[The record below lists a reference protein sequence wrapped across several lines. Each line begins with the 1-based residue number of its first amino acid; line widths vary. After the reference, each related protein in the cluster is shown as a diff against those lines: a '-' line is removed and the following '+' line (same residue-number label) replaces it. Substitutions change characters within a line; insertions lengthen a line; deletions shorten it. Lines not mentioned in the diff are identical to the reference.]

1 MKRAAKRR
9 IVVSEGMP
17 PMDATKLSTAC
28 LTALVLGIAPAAS
41 AAVATV
47 YKCFDRQLNVVYT
60 DQPCGGEKL
69 DIELG
74 RVDQNA
80 VAELAREREALSRA
94 VAQRIADNR
103 RYPVAAADY
112 IAGPPPADGSE
123 IYYPAG
129 WGYYA
134 PYAIDR
140 GRGRG
145 HHFGGGDANRARM
158 GRSVPAIPPNG
169 LTNRTLR

>member
-1 MKRAAKRR
+1 MVANK
-9 IVVSEGMP
+9 P
-17 PMDATKLSTAC
+17 TTAC
-28 LTALVLGIAPAAS
+28 LTAALAALALGMAPAAS

-47 YKCFDRQLNVVYT
+47 YKCFDRHLNVVYT

-103 RYPVAAADY
+103 RYPVAAASDY
-112 IAGPPPADGSE
+112 VAAPSPPLDGSE
-123 IYYPAG
+123 VYYPAG

-134 PYAIDR
+134 PYGNDRIR
-140 GRGRG
+140 GRGN
-145 HHFGGGDANRARM
+145 HFGGGDINRGRM
-158 GRSVPAIPPNG
+158 ARSVPAVPPNG
-169 LTNRTLR
+169 LTNRTFR

>member
-1 MKRAAKRR
+1 
-9 IVVSEGMP
+9 
-17 PMDATKLSTAC
+17 MDANKRSTAC
-28 LTALVLGIAPAAS
+28 LTAALAALALGIAPAAS

-47 YKCFDRQLNVVYT
+47 YKCFDRHLNVVYT

-103 RYPVAAADY
+103 RYPVAAASDY
-112 IAGPPPADGSE
+112 IAVPPLPDGSE
-123 IYYPAG
+123 VYYPAG
-129 WGYYA
+129 WGYY
-134 PYAIDR
+134 PQYGNDRIR
-140 GRGRG
+140 GRGNN
-145 HHFGGGDANRARM
+145 FGGGDHNRGRM
-158 GRSVPAIPPNG
+158 ARSVPAVPPNG
-169 LTNRTLR
+169 LTNRTFR

>member
-1 MKRAAKRR
+1 
-9 IVVSEGMP
+9 
-17 PMDATKLSTAC
+17 MDATKLSTAW
-28 LTALVLGIAPAAS
+28 LTAALAALALGVAPTATAG
-41 AAVATV
+41 VATV
-47 YKCFDRQLNVVYT
+47 YKCFDRHLNVVYT

-103 RYPVAAADY
+103 RYPVAVGSGSDY
-112 IAGPPPADGSE
+112 IPGPPPSDGNE

-129 WGYYA
+129 WGYYS
-134 PYAIDR
+134 PYGNDRMR
-140 GRGRG
+140 GRGNFDR
-145 HHFGGGDANRARM
+145 GGDNRARPT
-158 GRSVPAIPPNG
+158 RSVPAIPPNG
-169 LTNRTLR
+169 LTNRTFR